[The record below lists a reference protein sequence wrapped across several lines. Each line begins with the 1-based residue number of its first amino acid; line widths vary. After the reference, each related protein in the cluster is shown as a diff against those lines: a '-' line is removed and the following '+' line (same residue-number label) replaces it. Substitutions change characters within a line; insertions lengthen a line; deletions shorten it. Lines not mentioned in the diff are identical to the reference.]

1 MLLQVCMCV
10 CHLSAVLLYSS
21 SAPWLIL
28 LCWAQDWAAQLLT
41 RSQSCSQ
48 LPGSLPP
55 SQQFKIS
62 SGAGWLHT
70 QTQLCSAA
78 VDDAQRDPLLRRRSI
93 CLLRPARTYTV
104 HVILAFT
111 RVYRYTSSLSVQF
124 RSLCHGFGMQRR
136 CGLSRLFYKSQPEI
150 NFLSFCTQMGDTS
163 EQPLLAAKVSTCIEI
178 LYNNLINI
186 YVMAN
191 NWF

>member
-1 MLLQVCMCV
+1 MCV
-10 CHLSAVLLYSS
+10 CVIFQLCCSTAVQLH
-21 SAPWLIL
+21 
-28 LCWAQDWAAQLLT
+28 DWFCCVEHRT
-41 RSQSCSQ
+41 
-48 LPGSLPP
+48 GPP
-55 SQQFKIS
+55 SSWLALRAAANCQDHFLLPS
-62 SGAGWLHT
+62 SLRFPAEQAGYA
-70 QTQLCSAA
+70 QTRLCSAA

-104 HVILAFT
+104 RVILAFT

-186 YVMAN
+186 HVMAN